1 MDHFI
6 SVLNQLQESKR
17 RAVNYEKSKIQ
28 NVSDNNQFNYGMTIQ
43 MQAQQNRNLEEI
55 QGRQQQSLNLKKI
68 YLKNSFQTL
77 SSLEKEIDDI
87 NQIFTDLAQMVHNQN
102 EVVETIEANI
112 EITNAQMQQGSIQ
125 VSQANQYQM
134 GSRRKKLFL
143 SIFCIFI
150 LIIFISIFWIWIR
163 K

>member
-55 QGRQQQSLNLKKI
+55 QGRQQV
-68 YLKNSFQTL
+68 YF
-77 SSLEKEIDDI
+77 
-87 NQIFTDLAQMVHNQN
+87 V
-102 EVVETIEANI
+102 
-112 EITNAQMQQGSIQ
+112 
-125 VSQANQYQM
+125 
-134 GSRRKKLFL
+134 
-143 SIFCIFI
+143 
-150 LIIFISIFWIWIR
+150 
-163 K
+163 